1 MGRLINLLKVTQLES
16 GSRARVRNSVICLWS
31 LYSLCLSS
39 ARMNLGFGTL
49 GKSLKSSLSYW
60 NNDTHCLLNLLGS
73 NKAPWEGSTELTV
86 RTQLDPLQLKS
97 A

>member
-16 GSRARVRNSVICLWS
+16 GSRARVRNSVICLWRP
-31 LYSLCLSS
+31 YSLQLSS
-39 ARMNLGFGTL
+39 ARMNLDFGTL
-49 GKSLKSSLSYW
+49 GKSLKSSLSCW
-60 NNDTHCLLNLLGS
+60 KNDIHCLLNFLGS

-86 RTQLDPLQLKS
+86 RTQLGPLQLKV